1 MQELFNHT
9 LRLRADPSRVVV
21 RPFHIAWAQNGSGPS
36 RSERIVQEV
45 LAMSPAEA
53 SAQLEIV
60 LKDFEARH
68 WQTRRVFMTRYDEIE
83 EMLKLD
89 GGDIGDEKR
98 QLLGAYFCH
107 EYSYAAAALMNPSAV
122 PHYDQSGM
130 PKGSLRILM
139 SLRAVGE
146 GHISSVSFRE
156 GIITDKNE
164 LTLAPEP
171 PFATAADAREEEEA
185 RIPEGPVTVYRHRDS
200 TLSGTVIFPI
210 TKAQSNGLEDLRIC
224 HFTHDDGTEEWI
236 GTYTAYNGS
245 VIQSELM
252 RTRDWRA
259 IDLVPMSGGASR
271 NKGMALFPRKIDGK
285 YMMLGR
291 QDGENIFLHTS
302 DDITHWEGGEL
313 LIKPQYPWEL
323 VQMGNCGPPI
333 EVDEGWLV
341 LTHGVGAMRKYSIG
355 AALLD
360 KNDPSKV
367 LARSKEPLLAA
378 ADQDREGYV
387 PNVVYTC
394 GAIRHGRQA
403 VHPLR
408 RGRQLG
414 RLRLRADQ
422 IPYRADGLTD
432 LSILPRLAPREGGFV
447 PSPIVRDVLIDRRLG
462 YRRHAGHHPPRDR
475 IGDRDQPEEHQG
487 RQPHRHALEAFAHQ
501 CQRRVVGRDRRMA
514 VRPGEHARERHA
526 EQALADDQAGRRQH
540 AHPLGEL
547 GIGLRSAQR
556 S

>member
-1 MQELFNHT
+1 
-9 LRLRADPSRVVV
+9 
-21 RPFHIAWAQNGSGPS
+21 
-36 RSERIVQEV
+36 
-45 LAMSPAEA
+45 
-53 SAQLEIV
+53 
-60 LKDFEARH
+60 
-68 WQTRRVFMTRYDEIE
+68 
-83 EMLKLD
+83 
-89 GGDIGDEKR
+89 
-98 QLLGAYFCH
+98 
-107 EYSYAAAALMNPSAV
+107 
-122 PHYDQSGM
+122 
-130 PKGSLRILM
+130 M

-164 LTLAPEP
+164 LSLAPEP

-224 HFTHDDGTEEWI
+224 HFTHDDGSEEWI

-259 IDLVPMSGGASR
+259 IDLVPMTGGASR

-333 EVDEGWLV
+333 EVDDGWLV

-367 LARSKEPLLAA
+367 LARSREPLLAA

-394 GAIRHGRQA
+394 GAIRHG
-403 VHPLR
+403 
-408 RGRQLG
+408 
-414 RLRLRADQ
+414 DKIF
-422 IPYRADGLTD
+422 IPYGVAD
-432 LSILPRLAPREGGFV
+432 SSVAFAFV
-447 PSPIVRDVLIDRRLG
+447 PIK
-462 YRRHAGHHPPRDR
+462 
-475 IGDRDQPEEHQG
+475 
-487 RQPHRHALEAFAHQ
+487 ALL
-501 CQRRVVGRDRRMA
+501 
-514 VRPGEHARERHA
+514 
-526 EQALADDQAGRRQH
+526 EQMG
-540 AHPLGEL
+540 
-547 GIGLRSAQR
+547 
-556 S
+556 